1 MKLLKQALI
10 AALIL
15 AGWVALGYWQIK
27 STSASATETIPIYHL
42 QPPTCKLL
50 TNSYFDYDF
59 SYRPPRLA
67 GWYQRMYIECPVGDG
82 VIILQ

>member
-59 SYRPPRLA
+59 SKQPPQLS
-67 GWYQRMYIECPVGDG
+67 GWYQRQYIVCPAAEG
-82 VIILQ
+82 VVVIE